1 MTGVVVLVL
10 VGAGLLLLAVLGY
23 GGRLLRG
30 PANEWRTNYTCLGL
44 VGVGL
49 LLLGAG
55 YGLRTTVDQL
65 SRTGGVLGLLLLVV
79 GLALLP
85 FGPPSW
91 AMPQWQRS
99 LRTRKDHS

>member
-1 MTGVVVLVL
+1 MTGVLVLVL
-10 VGAGLLLLAVLGY
+10 VGAVGLLIGVLGY
-23 GGRLLRG
+23 RGRLLKG
-30 PANEWRTNYTCLGL
+30 PADDWRTNYTCLGL
-44 VGVGL
+44 LGVGL

-91 AMPQWQRS
+91 AMPQWQRA
-99 LRTRKDHS
+99 LRPRKDHS